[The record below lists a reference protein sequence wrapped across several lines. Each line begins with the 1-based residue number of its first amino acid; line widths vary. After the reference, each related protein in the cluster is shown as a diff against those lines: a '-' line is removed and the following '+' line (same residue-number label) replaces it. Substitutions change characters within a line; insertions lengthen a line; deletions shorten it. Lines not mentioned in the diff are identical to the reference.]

1 MGPGVMD
8 SPPNGRSSDAQ
19 ANQWPLGR
27 LRHWLQRIQGNR
39 QARNSAQDLRGAEAV
54 AETHNREL
62 QRSQAEAT
70 RLLERFRAFFATLPL
85 AALIVDDKGLIL
97 EANQAAEQLF
107 ELPDDH
113 LRRHLFTGLID
124 EADRDTAIEALSSDW
139 ETHRADLIEI
149 GLHSVFGRPIV
160 ADLHI
165 ARLPGRLG
173 GGHQS
178 VCALVDRSQA
188 VTQRR
193 ALREQAESLRHHRAE
208 LAERLK
214 ELGCLYDVVKLKSQP
229 NTPIPQV
236 LQQVAERLPAAFVE
250 PQRIAACISLPAQS
264 FASAGFVPNAAM
276 LETPFAVPGCGA
288 GWIRIAYH
296 DRDQDAGPSA
306 GFLPE
311 EKSLIEAVAGHLTS
325 FLQQRASEAEVA
337 RMTRLYD
344 TLSATNRAIVRNS
357 REDLLLAELC
367 RITVERGGLAACL
380 ISRRDAQTGSL
391 VPAAATYAEP
401 TQSLQPPRASPSG
414 EVEGLKLAY
423 GLALPLRVDGELVG
437 AKTVYATEPDFFT
450 PDVVELLD
458 KTAKDIAYA
467 LDHFARDTARA
478 AAEQGLSLRER
489 QLDEANRQLLAAQE
503 IAQLGHWEI
512 DAESGRVRWSTQI
525 YRLFDLD
532 PQTEPPP
539 LHRQHLLLHPADFP
553 LFEHQIADALA
564 TGEPFQLNLRCIR
577 AGGAVR
583 HLEVRGQARTD
594 AAGRVLALYGT
605 AQDVT
610 DQHLADTRLRQAAK
624 VFESTADAI
633 IVTDTTQRILA
644 VNRAFTEITGYTETD
659 VIGES
664 PQILQSD
671 RRDHALF
678 RAIWAVLAQTGSWR
692 GELWHRRRDGE
703 PYRARMTLSAVTGA
717 QGTVTNYLVV
727 FSDITSLQRSQE
739 RIDYLT
745 HHDALTDLPNR
756 ILFRARLDH
765 GLQQAE
771 RDQSRLAVMLL
782 NLNRFK
788 LVNESLGPA
797 LGDELLRQVAQGL
810 GAALRPSDTLARL
823 GGDEFGLVLEGLE
836 GPHQAADRA
845 QRLLELCA
853 QPRSL
858 TTGELSVT
866 ASLGISVYPSNGEDG
881 ETLLRYAGVALNR
894 AKERGP
900 NAFEF
905 FEQAMETEAVTRL
918 QLESD

>member
-208 LAERLK
+208 LAERL
-214 ELGCLYDVVKLKSQP
+214 
-229 NTPIPQV
+229 
-236 LQQVAERLPAAFVE
+236 
-250 PQRIAACISLPAQS
+250 
-264 FASAGFVPNAAM
+264 
-276 LETPFAVPGCGA
+276 
-288 GWIRIAYH
+288 
-296 DRDQDAGPSA
+296 
-306 GFLPE
+306 
-311 EKSLIEAVAGHLTS
+311 
-325 FLQQRASEAEVA
+325 
-337 RMTRLYD
+337 
-344 TLSATNRAIVRNS
+344 
-357 REDLLLAELC
+357 
-367 RITVERGGLAACL
+367 
-380 ISRRDAQTGSL
+380 
-391 VPAAATYAEP
+391 
-401 TQSLQPPRASPSG
+401 
-414 EVEGLKLAY
+414 
-423 GLALPLRVDGELVG
+423 
-437 AKTVYATEPDFFT
+437 
-450 PDVVELLD
+450 
-458 KTAKDIAYA
+458 
-467 LDHFARDTARA
+467 
-478 AAEQGLSLRER
+478 
-489 QLDEANRQLLAAQE
+489 
-503 IAQLGHWEI
+503 
-512 DAESGRVRWSTQI
+512 
-525 YRLFDLD
+525 
-532 PQTEPPP
+532 
-539 LHRQHLLLHPADFP
+539 
-553 LFEHQIADALA
+553 
-564 TGEPFQLNLRCIR
+564 
-577 AGGAVR
+577 
-583 HLEVRGQARTD
+583 
-594 AAGRVLALYGT
+594 
-605 AQDVT
+605 
-610 DQHLADTRLRQAAK
+610 
-624 VFESTADAI
+624 
-633 IVTDTTQRILA
+633 
-644 VNRAFTEITGYTETD
+644 
-659 VIGES
+659 
-664 PQILQSD
+664 
-671 RRDHALF
+671 
-678 RAIWAVLAQTGSWR
+678 
-692 GELWHRRRDGE
+692 
-703 PYRARMTLSAVTGA
+703 
-717 QGTVTNYLVV
+717 
-727 FSDITSLQRSQE
+727 
-739 RIDYLT
+739 
-745 HHDALTDLPNR
+745 
-756 ILFRARLDH
+756 
-765 GLQQAE
+765 
-771 RDQSRLAVMLL
+771 
-782 NLNRFK
+782 
-788 LVNESLGPA
+788 
-797 LGDELLRQVAQGL
+797 
-810 GAALRPSDTLARL
+810 
-823 GGDEFGLVLEGLE
+823 
-836 GPHQAADRA
+836 
-845 QRLLELCA
+845 LELCA